1 MKFFGAIFENASKDK
16 LVEIDS
22 VDELKMYFYKCV
34 SELLC
39 IKRHFYG
46 DSYELLLGF
55 IFVTEL
61 MEKPKLVP
69 MVEEAL
75 QDEDIR

>member
-1 MKFFGAIFENASKDK
+1 
-16 LVEIDS
+16 
-22 VDELKMYFYKCV
+22 MYFYKCV

-46 DSYELLLGF
+46 DSYEHLVGF

-61 MEKPKLVP
+61 MEKTKLVP
-69 MVEEAL
+69 LILQAL
-75 QDEDIR
+75 GDPDIK